1 MSIPCWKS
9 PLRRVSILSAAALLA
24 ASFAGAQSAS
34 SPSASASTSS
44 SPSSFSPSSESS
56 SLENMA
62 ALDPDPSG
70 VDASPV
76 PSAPTP
82 SASAGS
88 GAAGRAAAGQDY
100 GGGSGWKHYVGSRF
114 AFEAGGG
121 FNAPE
126 SSSVTYGGNFTLGG
140 GLNFNPHLGALIEYQ
155 FVQDK
160 LPGALIA
167 EAEAQ
172 GGYARIWSFTIA
184 PVIDLM
190 PKAKNDVYITG
201 GGGFYRK
208 VTNFTDPED
217 VCEVYYYE
225 ECGTENQVVGHFSSN
240 QGGFNV
246 GAGFQHR
253 LGGMYGDS
261 KTKLFAEVRYLDVL
275 SPAVIGQSAD
285 GLAPTTVAADTKLI
299 PITLGVRF

>member
-1 MSIPCWKS
+1 MSIPCCKS
-9 PLRRVSILSAAALLA
+9 PLRRVSLLSAAALLA
-24 ASFAGAQSAS
+24 ASFAGAQSAP
-34 SPSASASTSS
+34 SPSPAASA
-44 SPSSFSPSSESS
+44 SFSPSTESS
-56 SLENMA
+56 SLQNMA
-62 ALDPDPSG
+62 ALDMDASG
-70 VDASPV
+70 VPSAPV
-76 PSAPTP
+76 PSA
-82 SASAGS
+82 SAAAGS
-88 GAAGRAAAGQDY
+88 GAAGQDY
-100 GGGSGWKHYVGSRF
+100 GGGSGWKHYIGSRF

-140 GLNFNPHLGALIEYQ
+140 GLNFNPHFGALIEYQ
-155 FVQDK
+155 FIQDK
-160 LPGALIA
+160 LPGALIN
-167 EAEAQ
+167 EAQAQ
-172 GGYARIWSFTIA
+172 GGYARIWSFGIS
-184 PVIDLM
+184 PVVDLM

-208 VTNFTDPED
+208 VTNFTDPEEI
-217 VCEVYYYE
+217 CEVYYFE
-225 ECGTENQVVGHFSSN
+225 ECGTENEVVGHFSSN

-275 SPAVIGQSAD
+275 TPAAETNPN
-285 GLAPTTVAADTKLI
+285 GLGTTAVSADTKLI

>member
-9 PLRRVSILSAAALLA
+9 PVRRVSFLSTAALLA
-24 ASFAGAQSAS
+24 ASFAGAQSAPS
-34 SPSASASTSS
+34 PFPSAAPSFSS
-44 SPSSFSPSSESS
+44 STESS
-56 SLENMA
+56 SLQNMA
-62 ALDPDPSG
+62 ALDLNPSG
-70 VDASPV
+70 VDPSSVDALPV

-82 SASAGS
+82 SASAGGRS
-88 GAAGRAAAGQDY
+88 GAAGQDY

-126 SSSVTYGGNFTLGG
+126 SSAITYGGNFTVGG
-140 GLNFNPHLGALIEYQ
+140 GLNFNSHLGALIEYQ
-155 FVQDK
+155 FIQDK

-167 EAEAQ
+167 EAGAQ
-172 GGYARIWSFTIA
+172 GGHDRIWSFTID

-190 PKAKNDVYITG
+190 PKAKNDIYITG

-208 VTNFTDPED
+208 VTSFTDPEEAEY
-217 VCEVYYYE
+217 CEYYY
-225 ECGTENQVVGHFSSN
+225 CGEVTENAVVGHFSSN

-275 SPAVIGQSAD
+275 SPAVISSA
-285 GLAPTTVAADTKLI
+285 GPYVNSTTVAADTKLI